1 MDKEEWIAGRCK
13 PEGSRDNG
21 KMITSLLPLMS
32 VLTLARVPALD
43 DMCTD
48 IIWHILQVHTS
59 ALLLCTVSSIS
70 FPPLILSPSNYL
82 FQSVLR
88 IQLILMRIRILD
100 PHWKKMDPDPDPNP
114 DPDADPGYF
123 FKIYWVF
130 LTKQNFKIFC
140 LIFFAYFFCLFLC

>member
-1 MDKEEWIAGRCK
+1 MDKEEWIASRCK

-32 VLTLARVPALD
+32 VLTLARVPALE

-48 IIWHILQVHTS
+48 IIRHILQVHTS

-100 PHWKKMDPDPDPNP
+100 PH
-114 DPDADPGYF
+114 
-123 FKIYWVF
+123 
-130 LTKQNFKIFC
+130 
-140 LIFFAYFFCLFLC
+140 